1 MIHNNENQNERPM
14 VQNAHKKK
22 YSIIKV
28 QITSTL
34 INKLQQFKL
43 YIVFTQV
50 NNLSIHYNTML

>member
-34 INKLQQFKL
+34 LHKYK
-43 YIVFTQV
+43 
-50 NNLSIHYNTML
+50 